1 MSVRIIVGDCR
12 TELEKL
18 ADAGVRAQTCIT
30 SPPYWGL
37 RDYGVEG
44 QLGLEK
50 DPREYVQKLVAIFA
64 DVAKVLRKDGTLWL
78 NMGDCYT
85 DGGRGADTGS
95 TLNGTR
101 RNQEES
107 RKARNREN
115 RKPFGLGRKQLI
127 GMPWRVAFALQD
139 AGWTLRSDI
148 VWQKP
153 NPMPESCND
162 RPTKAHEYLFL
173 FSRTRHYYYDKHA
186 IAEAVTGRAHPRGE
200 GVTPKSK
207 VPSGWDV
214 NGDRQQKK
222 GRYKNQH
229 DVDGDAI
236 QSRRDD
242 FHERWEGK
250 NERSGLRRYEGF
262 NERWRVKQNESFS
275 AAVTDLVSTR
285 NARSVWTI
293 PTAPYKGAHFAT
305 FPPALAE
312 RCIRAGSCP
321 FACPVCG
328 AAYRRLTRSSRSH
341 QSNAARA
348 GATIAGKGHPSR
360 QVRAGH
366 DVRNGPTTSIETLGW
381 QPRCQCEH
389 HGAVRQTVLDPFGG
403 AGTTGLVS
411 ERLGRDSVLIEL
423 SDAYAAMAGERIDR
437 DAGLFANTSIEE
449 VPA

>member
-1 MSVRIIVGDCR
+1 MR
-12 TELEKL
+12 
-18 ADAGVRAQTCIT
+18 
-30 SPPYWGL
+30 
-37 RDYGVEG
+37 
-44 QLGLEK
+44 
-50 DPREYVQKLVAIFA
+50 
-64 DVAKVLRKDGTLWL
+64 
-78 NMGDCYT
+78 
-85 DGGRGADTGS
+85 
-95 TLNGTR
+95 GTR

-115 RKPFGLGRKQLI
+115 RRPFGLGRKQLV

-186 IAEAVTGRAHPRGE
+186 IAEPVTGRAHPRGK
-200 GVTPKSK
+200 GVTPKAK

-214 NGDRQQKK
+214 EGDRQQKT

-236 QSRRDD
+236 QTRRDD
-242 FHERWEGK
+242 FHKRWEGK
-250 NERSGLRRYEGF
+250 NEESGLRRYEGF

-312 RCIRAGSCP
+312 RCVRAGSR
-321 FACPVCG
+321 VG
-328 AAYRRLTRSSRSH
+328 
-341 QSNAARA
+341 
-348 GATIAGKGHPSR
+348 
-360 QVRAGH
+360 
-366 DVRNGPTTSIETLGW
+366 D
-381 QPRCQCEH
+381 
-389 HGAVRQTVLDPFGG
+389 TVLDPFGG

-411 ERLGRDSVLIEL
+411 ERLGRDSILIEL
-423 SDAYAAMAGERIDR
+423 SDAYAALAFERINA